1 MPTKFPWQENGTSFT
16 EIVTESSVKIQAYA
30 IKVVK
35 LSLIVFTFV
44 LLLEL
49 LLHRYGR
56 CREKDKAE
64 TNR

>member
-1 MPTKFPWQENGTSFT
+1 M

-30 IKVVK
+30 IRVVK
-35 LSLIVFTFV
+35 LSLIIFTFV

-56 CREKDKAE
+56 CGEKDKAE